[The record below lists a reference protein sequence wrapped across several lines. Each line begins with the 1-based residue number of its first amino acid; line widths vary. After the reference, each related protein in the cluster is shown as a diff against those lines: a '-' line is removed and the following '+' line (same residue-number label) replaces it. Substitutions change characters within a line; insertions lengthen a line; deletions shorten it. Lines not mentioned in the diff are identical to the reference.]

1 MKIMTILGTRPEIIR
16 LSRIIPLLDDLCDH
30 ILVHTGQNF
39 DRTLNEIFFSGL
51 FARLPGTDFNESNW
65 ADTQ

>member
-16 LSRIIPLLDDLCDH
+16 LSRIIPRLDELCEH

-39 DRTLNEIFFSGL
+39 DRSLNEIFFRILQSAGGNQ
-51 FARLPGTDFNESNW
+51 PPSNRSL
-65 ADTQ
+65 Q